1 MTGTGLNALYT
12 LVQAL
17 AQFITGPF
25 GVSLIVLA
33 VAGSFLS
40 AALHWVPVNYAFRS
54 LAFGAGAF
62 TAAYLVSMI
71 GGGATAVGG

>member
-1 MTGTGLNALYT
+1 MNGTGLNGLYT

-25 GVSLIVLA
+25 GVSLIVVA

-54 LAFGAGAF
+54 LAFGACAF
-62 TAAYLVSMI
+62 TAAYLVGMI
-71 GGGATAVGG
+71 GGSAGAVGG

>member
-1 MTGTGLNALYT
+1 MTGLNGLST

-17 AQFITGPF
+17 ATFLTGPF
-25 GVSLIVLA
+25 GVSLIVVA
-33 VAGSFLS
+33 VASSFLA

-62 TAAYLVSMI
+62 SAAYLVNMI
-71 GGGATAVGG
+71 GAGG

>member
-1 MTGTGLNALYT
+1 MTGLNGLYT

-17 AQFITGPF
+17 AVFITGPF
-25 GVSLIVLA
+25 GVSLIVVA
-33 VAGSFLS
+33 VAGSFLA

-62 TAAYLVSMI
+62 TAAYLVGMI
-71 GGGATAVGG
+71 GGSGAAAAVGG